1 MDKVEEMASL
11 VLKGLKEKKL
21 ITLKAD
27 EEKILTRMRE
37 AILAD
42 LKAEDDLDREVE
54 GILNAHAG
62 EIDDERVDYRKM
74 FRMLKNKLVKERG
87 III

>member
-1 MDKVEEMASL
+1 MDKVEEIASL
-11 VLKGLKEKKL
+11 VLKGLKEKDL
-21 ITLKAD
+21 VILKAD
-27 EEKILTRMRE
+27 EEKVLQRMQE
-37 AILAD
+37 VILAD

-54 GILNAHAG
+54 GILSAHAG

>member
-1 MDKVEEMASL
+1 MDKVEQIASL
-11 VLKGLKEKKL
+11 VLKGLKEKNL
-21 ITLKAD
+21 IVLKAD
-27 EEKILTRMRE
+27 EEKVLQRMQE
-37 AILAD
+37 AILTD
-42 LKAEDDLDREVE
+42 LRAEDALDKEVE

-62 EIDDERVDYRKM
+62 AIDDEGADYRKM